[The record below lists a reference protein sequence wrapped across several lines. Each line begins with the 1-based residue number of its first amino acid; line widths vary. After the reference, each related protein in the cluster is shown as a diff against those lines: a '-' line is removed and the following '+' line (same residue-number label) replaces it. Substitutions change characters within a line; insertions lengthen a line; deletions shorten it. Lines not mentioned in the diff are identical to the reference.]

1 MVKSSE
7 MHSQFVPHEGA
18 RRAEPARRPTSLR
31 MDGEVT
37 STTETAEK
45 YVGYLVGEHTR
56 QNTRAVATRPA
67 SSLKLEGVMN
77 TSTES
82 TDKYV
87 PFNQPQRAILSKHP
101 TSLHLLTNDDSI
113 MDTHSEKQDKFL
125 PFNVQE
131 KATII
136 KRDTN
141 LHLEG
146 EQFISTENKDQYV
159 PLVITARPPLQ
170 KRHTNLHLEG
180 AMDIQT
186 EKQEKYV
193 PYELST
199 RQKFTKRPTNLHM
212 EGSMDTTTE
221 QHDKYIP
228 FEVQR
233 RPPLLKKDT
242 NLHLEGDLIMTP
254 EYRHQFVEYNAE
266 RSIPKRPVN
275 NLGTIHKQ
283 QDQEKIKDNFFLEY
297 QKPYRNPEP
306 KFRYY
311 YPLNQDEKTH
321 FRKPKENLKPDG
333 PLELLSESR
342 SKYTQPLLEHK
353 SAEDLSV
360 LGSPRELIKSSDI
373 SFLEGRKRPRGVH
386 PPGNLKAEGQME
398 SNPEYRSSYVD
409 FPRERPIVRRPE
421 GSLRPEGHVSR
432 FIVQQN

>member
-1 MVKSSE
+1 MVNSSE
-7 MHSQFVPHEGA
+7 MHSQFVQHEGA
-18 RRAEPARRPTSLR
+18 HRTEPARRPTSLR
-31 MDGEVT
+31 LDGEVA

-45 YVGYLVGEHTR
+45 YVGYLIGEQTR
-56 QNTRAVATRPA
+56 QNKRAVATRPV
-67 SSLKLEGVMN
+67 SSLKLEGGMN

-87 PFNQPQRAILSKHP
+87 PFNLPQRAILTKHP
-101 TSLHLLTNDDSI
+101 TSIHLLSNESI
-113 MDTHSEKQDKFL
+113 MDTQSEKQDKFV

-131 KATII
+131 KPAII

-146 EQFISTENKDQYV
+146 EHSISTENKTQYV
-159 PLVITARPPLQ
+159 PLNITTRPPLQ

-180 AMDIQT
+180 EMDIQT

-228 FEVQR
+228 FEVQKR
-233 RPPLLKKDT
+233 APLLKKDT
-242 NLHLEGDLIMTP
+242 NLHLEGELTMTP
-254 EYRHQFVEYNAE
+254 EYRQQFVEYNAE

-311 YPLNQDEKTH
+311 YPLNRDEKTH
-321 FRKPKENLKPDG
+321 FKKSKENLTPEG

-342 SKYTQPLLEHK
+342 SKYTQPLVEHK

-360 LGSPRELIKSSDI
+360 LESPRELV
-373 SFLEGRKRPRGVH
+373 FPEGRKRPRGVH
-386 PPGNLKAEGQME
+386 PAGNLKAEGQME

-421 GSLRPEGHVSR
+421 GSLRPEGHVSQL
-432 FIVQQN
+432 IVQQN